1 MRITGL
7 YAAIAALFVVIVGFR
22 VTLRR
27 RAIKVGI
34 GNGGDSI
41 LAQRIRVHANAVE
54 YLPIAL
60 ILLLI
65 LELNQTEP
73 LLLHVFGVL
82 LLLGRV
88 LHAWGL
94 SMSPGVT
101 PGRGFGMV
109 LTWGTI
115 AAMAVLLIWQAL
127 VLWVLT

>member
-7 YAAIAALFVVIVGFR
+7 YAAIAALFVVFIAIR

-65 LELNQTEP
+65 LELNQTQA
-73 LLLHVFGVL
+73 LLLHVFGIL

-101 PGRGFGMV
+101 PGRGLGMV

-115 AAMAVLLIWQAL
+115 AVMAALLIWQAL